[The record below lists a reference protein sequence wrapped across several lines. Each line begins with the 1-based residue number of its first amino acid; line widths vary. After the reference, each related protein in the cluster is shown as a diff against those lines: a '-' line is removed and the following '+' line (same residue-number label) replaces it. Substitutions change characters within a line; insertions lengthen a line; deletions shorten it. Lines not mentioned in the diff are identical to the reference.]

1 MSLRVR
7 TVCDMTLSTPLR
19 PAPPAT
25 RRRALLV
32 YLGLAY
38 AGMWAAMS
46 PLLAT
51 GFQRGNAREE
61 PGTLE
66 QACIAAAMFAP
77 ALAAILVVRFVERDG
92 TRVRD
97 ALALRLP
104 RPLTRALLAC
114 LLPIGVLAA
123 LTAAVIALGTLAGT
137 YPLAGPDTLT
147 AGGVAEWALQGLI
160 GMLVSLP
167 LFFGEE
173 LGWQGFLFPR
183 LLRADGTAGLIRAY
197 VLTGSAFALW
207 HLPTLLMGG
216 QYPGKPWY
224 LAVPALTVS
233 CILILP
239 VFTWLR
245 LRSGSVVPA
254 VFAHAFA
261 STLSVATLKEFADP
275 DATLDPLTMG
285 LAGWPGWAVT
295 GAFVA
300 FLSLTGRLR
309 PTYYDKRN
317 APRPTTAL

>member
-1 MSLRVR
+1 MALSTSLR
-7 TVCDMTLSTPLR
+7 P
-19 PAPPAT
+19 PAPPAA

-46 PLLAT
+46 PLLAG
-51 GFQRGNAREE
+51 GFQRGDARED
-61 PGTLE
+61 PGALE

-77 ALAAILVVRFVERDG
+77 ALAAVLVVRFVERDG

-104 RPLTRALLAC
+104 RPLTRAVSAC
-114 LLPIGVLAA
+114 LLPVGVLAA
-123 LTAAVIALGTLAGT
+123 LTAAVIALGTLAGS
-137 YPLAGPDTLT
+137 YPFAGLDALT
-147 AGGVAEWALQGLI
+147 AGGVTGWAVQGLV

-183 LLRADGTAGLIRAY
+183 LLRAGGTAGLVRAY
-197 VLTGSAFALW
+197 VLTGGAFALW

-216 QYPGKPWY
+216 QYPGRPWY
-224 LAVPALTVS
+224 VAVPALTVS
-233 CILILP
+233 CVLVLP

-254 VFAHAFA
+254 VFGHAFA
-261 STLSVATLKEFADP
+261 STLGVATLKEFADP

-285 LAGWPGWAVT
+285 LAGWPGWVVT
-295 GAFVA
+295 GTFVA
-300 FLSLTGRLR
+300 FLALTGRLR
-309 PTYYDKRN
+309 PSHYEERDAR
-317 APRPTTAL
+317 RPAAVS